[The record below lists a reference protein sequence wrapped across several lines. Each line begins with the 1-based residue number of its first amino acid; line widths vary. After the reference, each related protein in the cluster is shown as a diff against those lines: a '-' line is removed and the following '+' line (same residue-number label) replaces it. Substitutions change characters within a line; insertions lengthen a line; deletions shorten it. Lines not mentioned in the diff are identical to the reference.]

1 MKNLECS
8 SAGDRRFSAFYAYV
22 EVNGFS
28 APIEYHYQSCKK
40 NIYGLS
46 VPKGAHVD
54 HIIINGKKLPSAF
67 LTPFYKLLWVKYL
80 DAHPKLVKFA
90 QGFNSF
96 SDKFRGKSVNCQAD
110 VISEYI
116 LNGRNSIM
124 NSKDVQELLKA
135 LKKKENSKGN

>member
-1 MKNLECS
+1 MNNLECS

-22 EVNGFS
+22 DVNGFS

-54 HIIINGKKLPSAF
+54 HIVINNKKLPACF

-80 DAHPKLVKFA
+80 DANPILVTYAKKFDT
-90 QGFNSF
+90 F
-96 SDKFRGKSVNCQAD
+96 SDRYRGKSVNCQAD
-110 VISEYI
+110 VISEYVKS
-116 LNGRNSIM
+116 GRNSIM
-124 NSKDVQELLKA
+124 QSKDVQELLKA
-135 LKKKENSKGN
+135 LKEDK